1 MGREETGDTSSALV
15 RIFWPTHSAWFV
27 LYTIVGNLQLE
38 AVGHLFFVGYYLQ
51 SSQQDE
57 GLDIPNETP
66 RFQSIFKFFGSVF
79 FEKQTEISDC
89 FWTQLWKKYLEVVVV
104 VKSSSLLNDGVG
116 KSDLFPTILQ
126 LIYALLASHV
136 LPFNLQC
143 NSFEPS
149 ISISNYG
156 CPEGISTILND
167 SSISV

>member
-1 MGREETGDTSSALV
+1 MRRPDFRASSNSLGQCFLKS
-15 RIFWPTHSAWFV
+15 R
-27 LYTIVGNLQLE
+27 QK
-38 AVGHLFFVGYYLQ
+38 YLTV
-51 SSQQDE
+51 SGPSCE
-57 GLDIPNETP
+57 
-66 RFQSIFKFFGSVF
+66 
-79 FEKQTEISDC
+79 
-89 FWTQLWKKYLEVVVV
+89 KKYLEVVVV

-116 KSDLFPTILQ
+116 KSDSFPTILQ